1 MARFLYL
8 LSCGALV
15 GAQLFFAAGA
25 AQVAFPPEVSTLPRE
40 DPRRQLA
47 ADLVGAMLAR
57 VDAATLAGAAVA
69 VVCAFL
75 VGRRAAA
82 IAPLL
87 AGLCALVST
96 ALVTPA
102 IHAMREAG
110 ATGSKR
116 FGLLHGASTLL
127 LVLEIILLV
136 CALWQG
142 ARWANIE
149 NAPQGG

>member
-15 GAQLFFAAGA
+15 GGQLFFAAIA
-25 AQVAFPPEVSTLPRE
+25 AQVVFPREVSALPRD

-57 VDAATLAGAAVA
+57 LDAATIAGSAVA
-69 VVCAFL
+69 VVCAIVL
-75 VGRRAAA
+75 GRRWAAL
-82 IAPLL
+82 APLL
-87 AGLCALVST
+87 AGLCAVISA

-127 LVLEIILLV
+127 LVLEIALLV
-136 CALWQG
+136 CALWQA
-142 ARWANIE
+142 ARFRGIE
-149 NAPQGG
+149 NALQAS